1 MSKLVQRLA
10 AMVAMT
16 AVVLGATIGG
26 VSSMMIHYK
35 PLNEG
40 AETVLTVNGDAVTA
54 DEYSGYMLYNMQYY
68 ASMYAQMGLTD
79 LWSNEDMAKSLGASM
94 PEAAEQ
100 QAIYARVVMQK
111 FNELGLKLS
120 YNEQKEM
127 ASVRRNSIA
136 NTTKDAYLNQIA
148 QFGFSDQ
155 TYQNFMYISQCYQA
169 LNDYYFGENG
179 VNTPS
184 DEDIQKYY
192 EDNYITAKHILIT
205 TVDPASGE
213 TKRTDEEAKKEA
225 QSILDRI
232 NAGEDFDTLMNQY
245 SEDTGLSNNPN
256 GYTFT
261 EGQMVT
267 EFYDGAKALAE
278 DEVSE
283 LVKSSYGYHI
293 ILRLPLDPD
302 GKTLS
307 QDSGTGDYMTLR
319 ADAANELFNNMLID
333 WINNAEVEWKGDFGT
348 MDYNELFEEPAAKSA
363 NVWMYV
369 AIAALV
375 VIVALAA
382 VLLGRKKPA
391 ETEETGTSETAEVTT
406 DETEKTETEDVPET
420 PAAPETET
428 EAPAEAEG
436 ETKTEEDE

>member
-40 AETVLTVNGDAVTA
+40 AETVLTVNGDAVAA

-79 LWSNEDMAKSLGASM
+79 LWSNKDMAKSLGASM

-261 EGQMVT
+261 EGQMLT

-293 ILRLPLDPD
+293 IKRVKLDD
-302 GKTLS
+302 S
-307 QDSGTGDYMTLR
+307 QFDNFKSDIVSAISGSMD
-319 ADAANELFNNMLID
+319 ELLKQWID
-333 WINNAEVEWKGDFGT
+333 EAQVE
-348 MDYNELFEEPAAKSA
+348 
-363 NVWMYV
+363 
-369 AIAALV
+369 
-375 VIVALAA
+375 
-382 VLLGRKKPA
+382 
-391 ETEETGTSETAEVTT
+391 TT
-406 DETEKTETEDVPET
+406 DLYSSITYENVYDYLPQDVQTLITRPGEESEQSEAQQSDADQSATEQS
-420 PAAPETET
+420 AQ
-428 EAPAEAEG
+428 
-436 ETKTEEDE
+436 

>member
-40 AETVLTVNGDAVTA
+40 AETVLTVNGDAVAA

-79 LWSNEDMAKSLGASM
+79 LWSNKDMAKSLGASM

-283 LVKSSYGYHI
+283 LVKSDYGYHI
-293 ILRLPLDPD
+293 IKRVKLDD
-302 GKTLS
+302 S
-307 QDSGTGDYMTLR
+307 QFDNFKSDIVSAISGSMD
-319 ADAANELFNNMLID
+319 ELLKQWID
-333 WINNAEVEWKGDFGT
+333 EAQVE
-348 MDYNELFEEPAAKSA
+348 
-363 NVWMYV
+363 
-369 AIAALV
+369 
-375 VIVALAA
+375 
-382 VLLGRKKPA
+382 
-391 ETEETGTSETAEVTT
+391 TT
-406 DETEKTETEDVPET
+406 DLYSSITYENVYDYLPQDVQTLITRPGEESEQSDAQQSDADQSATEQS
-420 PAAPETET
+420 AQ
-428 EAPAEAEG
+428 
-436 ETKTEEDE
+436 

>member
-79 LWSNEDMAKSLGASM
+79 LWSNADMAKSLGASM

-293 ILRLPLDPD
+293 IKRVKLDD
-302 GKTLS
+302 S
-307 QDSGTGDYMTLR
+307 QLDNFKSDIISAISGSMD
-319 ADAANELFNNMLID
+319 ELLQQWMD
-333 WINNAEVEWKGDFGT
+333 EAQVE
-348 MDYNELFEEPAAKSA
+348 
-363 NVWMYV
+363 
-369 AIAALV
+369 
-375 VIVALAA
+375 
-382 VLLGRKKPA
+382 
-391 ETEETGTSETAEVTT
+391 TT
-406 DETEKTETEDVPET
+406 DLYSTITYENVYDYLPQDVQTLVTRPGEESEQSDAQPSDAQPSDADQSATEQS
-420 PAAPETET
+420 AQ
-428 EAPAEAEG
+428 
-436 ETKTEEDE
+436 

>member
-283 LVKSSYGYHI
+283 LVKSDYGYHI
-293 ILRLPLDPD
+293 IKRVKLDD
-302 GKTLS
+302 S
-307 QDSGTGDYMTLR
+307 QLDNYKNDIVSAISGSMD
-319 ADAANELFNNMLID
+319 ELLQQWMD
-333 WINNAEVEWKGDFGT
+333 EAQVE
-348 MDYNELFEEPAAKSA
+348 
-363 NVWMYV
+363 
-369 AIAALV
+369 
-375 VIVALAA
+375 
-382 VLLGRKKPA
+382 
-391 ETEETGTSETAEVTT
+391 TT
-406 DETEKTETEDVPET
+406 DLYSTITYENVYDYLPQDVQTLVTRPGEASEQSDAQQSDAQQSDAQPSDAEQSATEQS
-420 PAAPETET
+420 AQ
-428 EAPAEAEG
+428 
-436 ETKTEEDE
+436 

>member
-40 AETVLTVNGDAVTA
+40 AETVLTVNGDAVAA

-136 NTTKDAYLNQIA
+136 NTSKDAYLNQIA

-293 ILRLPLDPD
+293 IKRVKLDD
-302 GKTLS
+302 S
-307 QDSGTGDYMTLR
+307 QLDNFKSDIVSAISGSMD
-319 ADAANELFNNMLID
+319 ELLQQWID
-333 WINNAEVEWKGDFGT
+333 EAQVE
-348 MDYNELFEEPAAKSA
+348 
-363 NVWMYV
+363 
-369 AIAALV
+369 
-375 VIVALAA
+375 
-382 VLLGRKKPA
+382 
-391 ETEETGTSETAEVTT
+391 TT
-406 DETEKTETEDVPET
+406 DLYSTITYENVYDYLPKDVQTLLTRPGEESEQSDAQQSDADQSATEQS
-420 PAAPETET
+420 AQ
-428 EAPAEAEG
+428 
-436 ETKTEEDE
+436 

>member
-40 AETVLTVNGDAVTA
+40 AETVLTVNGDAVAA

-68 ASMYAQMGLTD
+68 DSMYAQMGLTD
-79 LWSNEDMAKSLGASM
+79 LWSNKDMAKSLGASM

-261 EGQMVT
+261 EGQMLT

-293 ILRLPLDPD
+293 IKRVKLDD
-302 GKTLS
+302 S
-307 QDSGTGDYMTLR
+307 QFDNFKSDIVSAISGSMD
-319 ADAANELFNNMLID
+319 ELLKQWID
-333 WINNAEVEWKGDFGT
+333 EAQVE
-348 MDYNELFEEPAAKSA
+348 
-363 NVWMYV
+363 
-369 AIAALV
+369 
-375 VIVALAA
+375 
-382 VLLGRKKPA
+382 
-391 ETEETGTSETAEVTT
+391 TT
-406 DETEKTETEDVPET
+406 DLYSSITYENVYDYLPQDVQTLITRPGEESEQSDAQQSDADQSATEQS
-420 PAAPETET
+420 AQ
-428 EAPAEAEG
+428 
-436 ETKTEEDE
+436 

>member
-40 AETVLTVNGDAVTA
+40 AETVLTVNGDAVAA

-79 LWSNEDMAKSLGASM
+79 LWSNKDMAKSLGASM

-245 SEDTGLSNNPN
+245 SEDTGLSNNPT

-261 EGQMVT
+261 ECQMLT

-293 ILRLPLDPD
+293 IKRVKLDD
-302 GKTLS
+302 S
-307 QDSGTGDYMTLR
+307 QFDNFKSDIVSAISGSMD
-319 ADAANELFNNMLID
+319 ELLKQWID
-333 WINNAEVEWKGDFGT
+333 EAQVE
-348 MDYNELFEEPAAKSA
+348 
-363 NVWMYV
+363 
-369 AIAALV
+369 
-375 VIVALAA
+375 
-382 VLLGRKKPA
+382 
-391 ETEETGTSETAEVTT
+391 TT
-406 DETEKTETEDVPET
+406 DLYSSITYENVYDYLPQDVQTLITRPGEESEQSDAQQSDADQSATEQS
-420 PAAPETET
+420 AQ
-428 EAPAEAEG
+428 
-436 ETKTEEDE
+436 

>member
-293 ILRLPLDPD
+293 IKRVKLDD
-302 GKTLS
+302 S
-307 QDSGTGDYMTLR
+307 QLDNFKSDIVSAISGSMD
-319 ADAANELFNNMLID
+319 ELLKQWID
-333 WINNAEVEWKGDFGT
+333 EAQVE
-348 MDYNELFEEPAAKSA
+348 
-363 NVWMYV
+363 
-369 AIAALV
+369 
-375 VIVALAA
+375 
-382 VLLGRKKPA
+382 
-391 ETEETGTSETAEVTT
+391 TT
-406 DETEKTETEDVPET
+406 DLYSSITYENVYDYLPQDVQTLITRPGEESEQSDAQQSDADQSATEQS
-420 PAAPETET
+420 AQ
-428 EAPAEAEG
+428 
-436 ETKTEEDE
+436 

>member
-68 ASMYAQMGLTD
+68 ASMYAQMGLSD

-136 NTTKDAYLNQIA
+136 NTSKDAYLNQIA

-293 ILRLPLDPD
+293 IKRVKLDD
-302 GKTLS
+302 S
-307 QDSGTGDYMTLR
+307 QLDNFKSDIVSAISGSMD
-319 ADAANELFNNMLID
+319 ELLQQWID
-333 WINNAEVEWKGDFGT
+333 EAQVE
-348 MDYNELFEEPAAKSA
+348 
-363 NVWMYV
+363 
-369 AIAALV
+369 
-375 VIVALAA
+375 
-382 VLLGRKKPA
+382 
-391 ETEETGTSETAEVTT
+391 TT
-406 DETEKTETEDVPET
+406 DLYSTITYENVYDYLPKDVQTLITRPGEESEQSDAQQSDADQSATEQS
-420 PAAPETET
+420 AQ
-428 EAPAEAEG
+428 
-436 ETKTEEDE
+436 

>member
-40 AETVLTVNGDAVTA
+40 AETVLTVNGDAVAA

-79 LWSNEDMAKSLGASM
+79 LWSNKDMAKSLGASM

-293 ILRLPLDPD
+293 IKRVKLDD
-302 GKTLS
+302 S
-307 QDSGTGDYMTLR
+307 QLDNFKSDIVSAISGSMD
-319 ADAANELFNNMLID
+319 ELLQQWMD
-333 WINNAEVEWKGDFGT
+333 EAQVE
-348 MDYNELFEEPAAKSA
+348 
-363 NVWMYV
+363 
-369 AIAALV
+369 
-375 VIVALAA
+375 
-382 VLLGRKKPA
+382 
-391 ETEETGTSETAEVTT
+391 TT
-406 DETEKTETEDVPET
+406 DLYSTITYENVYDYLPQDVQTLITRPGEESEQSDAQQSDADQSATEQS
-420 PAAPETET
+420 AQ
-428 EAPAEAEG
+428 
-436 ETKTEEDE
+436 

>member
-293 ILRLPLDPD
+293 IKRVKLDD
-302 GKTLS
+302 S
-307 QDSGTGDYMTLR
+307 QLDNFKSDIVSAISGSMD
-319 ADAANELFNNMLID
+319 ELLQQWMD
-333 WINNAEVEWKGDFGT
+333 EAQVE
-348 MDYNELFEEPAAKSA
+348 
-363 NVWMYV
+363 
-369 AIAALV
+369 
-375 VIVALAA
+375 
-382 VLLGRKKPA
+382 
-391 ETEETGTSETAEVTT
+391 TT
-406 DETEKTETEDVPET
+406 DLYSTITYENVYDYLPQDVQTLVTRPGEASEQSDAQPSDAGQSATEQS
-420 PAAPETET
+420 AQ
-428 EAPAEAEG
+428 
-436 ETKTEEDE
+436 

>member
-40 AETVLTVNGDAVTA
+40 AETVLTVNGDAVAA

-127 ASVRRNSIA
+127 ASVRRNSID
-136 NTTKDAYLNQIA
+136 NTSKDAYLTQIA

-293 ILRLPLDPD
+293 IKRVKLDD
-302 GKTLS
+302 S
-307 QDSGTGDYMTLR
+307 QLDNFKSDIVSAISGSMD
-319 ADAANELFNNMLID
+319 ELLKQWID
-333 WINNAEVEWKGDFGT
+333 EAQVE
-348 MDYNELFEEPAAKSA
+348 
-363 NVWMYV
+363 
-369 AIAALV
+369 
-375 VIVALAA
+375 
-382 VLLGRKKPA
+382 
-391 ETEETGTSETAEVTT
+391 TT
-406 DETEKTETEDVPET
+406 DLYSSITYENVYDYLPQDVQTLITRPGEESEQSDAQQSDADQSATEQS
-420 PAAPETET
+420 AQ
-428 EAPAEAEG
+428 
-436 ETKTEEDE
+436 

>member
-68 ASMYAQMGLTD
+68 ASMYAQMGLSD

-136 NTTKDAYLNQIA
+136 NTSKDAYLNQIA

-293 ILRLPLDPD
+293 IKRVKLDD
-302 GKTLS
+302 S
-307 QDSGTGDYMTLR
+307 QLDNFKSDIVSAISGSMD
-319 ADAANELFNNMLID
+319 ELLQQWID
-333 WINNAEVEWKGDFGT
+333 EAQVE
-348 MDYNELFEEPAAKSA
+348 
-363 NVWMYV
+363 
-369 AIAALV
+369 
-375 VIVALAA
+375 
-382 VLLGRKKPA
+382 
-391 ETEETGTSETAEVTT
+391 TT
-406 DETEKTETEDVPET
+406 DLYSTITYENVYDFLPKDVQTLITRPGEASEQSDAQPSDAEQSATEQS
-420 PAAPETET
+420 AQ
-428 EAPAEAEG
+428 
-436 ETKTEEDE
+436 

>member
-40 AETVLTVNGDAVTA
+40 AETVLTVNGDAVAA

-79 LWSNEDMAKSLGASM
+79 LWANEDMAKSLGASM

-136 NTTKDAYLNQIA
+136 NTSQDAYLNQIA

-293 ILRLPLDPD
+293 IKRVKLDD
-302 GKTLS
+302 S
-307 QDSGTGDYMTLR
+307 QLDNFKSDIVSAISGSMD
-319 ADAANELFNNMLID
+319 ELLQQWMD
-333 WINNAEVEWKGDFGT
+333 EAQVE
-348 MDYNELFEEPAAKSA
+348 
-363 NVWMYV
+363 
-369 AIAALV
+369 
-375 VIVALAA
+375 
-382 VLLGRKKPA
+382 
-391 ETEETGTSETAEVTT
+391 TT
-406 DETEKTETEDVPET
+406 DLYSTITYENVYDYLPQDVQTLVTRPGEESEQSDAQPSDADQSATEQS
-420 PAAPETET
+420 AQ
-428 EAPAEAEG
+428 
-436 ETKTEEDE
+436 

>member
-136 NTTKDAYLNQIA
+136 NTSKDAYLNQIA

-293 ILRLPLDPD
+293 IKRVKLDD
-302 GKTLS
+302 S
-307 QDSGTGDYMTLR
+307 QLDNFKSDIVSAISGSMD
-319 ADAANELFNNMLID
+319 ELLQQWID
-333 WINNAEVEWKGDFGT
+333 EAQVE
-348 MDYNELFEEPAAKSA
+348 
-363 NVWMYV
+363 
-369 AIAALV
+369 
-375 VIVALAA
+375 
-382 VLLGRKKPA
+382 
-391 ETEETGTSETAEVTT
+391 TT
-406 DETEKTETEDVPET
+406 DLYSTITYENVYDYLPQDVQTLITRPGEESEQSDAQQSDTDQSATEQS
-420 PAAPETET
+420 AQ
-428 EAPAEAEG
+428 
-436 ETKTEEDE
+436 

>member
-79 LWSNEDMAKSLGASM
+79 LWSNKDMAKSLGASM

-293 ILRLPLDPD
+293 IKRVKLDD
-302 GKTLS
+302 S
-307 QDSGTGDYMTLR
+307 QLDNFKSDIISAISGSMD
-319 ADAANELFNNMLID
+319 ELLQQWMD
-333 WINNAEVEWKGDFGT
+333 EAQVE
-348 MDYNELFEEPAAKSA
+348 
-363 NVWMYV
+363 
-369 AIAALV
+369 
-375 VIVALAA
+375 
-382 VLLGRKKPA
+382 
-391 ETEETGTSETAEVTT
+391 TT
-406 DETEKTETEDVPET
+406 DLYSTITYENVYDYLPQDVQTLVTRPGEASEQSDAQQSDAQQSDAQPSDAEQSATEQS
-420 PAAPETET
+420 AQ
-428 EAPAEAEG
+428 
-436 ETKTEEDE
+436 

>member
-293 ILRLPLDPD
+293 IKRVKLDD
-302 GKTLS
+302 S
-307 QDSGTGDYMTLR
+307 QLDNFKSDIISAISGSMD
-319 ADAANELFNNMLID
+319 ELLQQWMD
-333 WINNAEVEWKGDFGT
+333 EAQVE
-348 MDYNELFEEPAAKSA
+348 
-363 NVWMYV
+363 
-369 AIAALV
+369 
-375 VIVALAA
+375 
-382 VLLGRKKPA
+382 
-391 ETEETGTSETAEVTT
+391 TT
-406 DETEKTETEDVPET
+406 DLYSTITYENVYDYLPQDVQTLVTRPGEESEQSDAQPSDAQQSATEQS
-420 PAAPETET
+420 AQ
-428 EAPAEAEG
+428 
-436 ETKTEEDE
+436 

>member
-283 LVKSSYGYHI
+283 LVKSNYGYHI
-293 ILRLPLDPD
+293 IKRVKLDD
-302 GKTLS
+302 S
-307 QDSGTGDYMTLR
+307 QLDNFKSDIISAISGSMD
-319 ADAANELFNNMLID
+319 ELLQQWMD
-333 WINNAEVEWKGDFGT
+333 EAQVE
-348 MDYNELFEEPAAKSA
+348 
-363 NVWMYV
+363 
-369 AIAALV
+369 
-375 VIVALAA
+375 
-382 VLLGRKKPA
+382 
-391 ETEETGTSETAEVTT
+391 TT
-406 DETEKTETEDVPET
+406 DLYSTITYENVYDYLPQDVQTLVTRPGEASEQSDAQQSDAQQSDAEQSATEQS
-420 PAAPETET
+420 AQ
-428 EAPAEAEG
+428 
-436 ETKTEEDE
+436 

>member
-79 LWSNEDMAKSLGASM
+79 LWSNKDMAKSLGASM

-283 LVKSSYGYHI
+283 LVKSNYGYHI
-293 ILRLPLDPD
+293 IKRVKLDD
-302 GKTLS
+302 S
-307 QDSGTGDYMTLR
+307 QLDNFKSDIISAISGSMDKLLQQWMDE
-319 ADAANELFNNMLID
+319 AQ
-333 WINNAEVEWKGDFGT
+333 VE
-348 MDYNELFEEPAAKSA
+348 
-363 NVWMYV
+363 
-369 AIAALV
+369 
-375 VIVALAA
+375 
-382 VLLGRKKPA
+382 
-391 ETEETGTSETAEVTT
+391 TT
-406 DETEKTETEDVPET
+406 DLYSTITYENVYDYLPQDVQTLVTRPGEASEQSDAQQSDADQSATEQS
-420 PAAPETET
+420 AQ
-428 EAPAEAEG
+428 
-436 ETKTEEDE
+436 

>member
-40 AETVLTVNGDAVTA
+40 AETVLTVNGDAVAA

-136 NTTKDAYLNQIA
+136 NTSKDAYLNQIA

-293 ILRLPLDPD
+293 IKRIKLDD
-302 GKTLS
+302 S
-307 QDSGTGDYMTLR
+307 QLDNFKSDIVSAISGSMD
-319 ADAANELFNNMLID
+319 ELLQQWID
-333 WINNAEVEWKGDFGT
+333 EAQVE
-348 MDYNELFEEPAAKSA
+348 
-363 NVWMYV
+363 
-369 AIAALV
+369 
-375 VIVALAA
+375 
-382 VLLGRKKPA
+382 
-391 ETEETGTSETAEVTT
+391 TT
-406 DETEKTETEDVPET
+406 DLYSTITYENVYDYLPKDVQTLITRPGEESEQSDAQQSDADQSATEQS
-420 PAAPETET
+420 AQ
-428 EAPAEAEG
+428 
-436 ETKTEEDE
+436 

>member
-136 NTTKDAYLNQIA
+136 NTSKDAYLNQIA

-283 LVKSSYGYHI
+283 LVKSNYGYHI
-293 ILRLPLDPD
+293 IKRVKLDD
-302 GKTLS
+302 S
-307 QDSGTGDYMTLR
+307 QLDNFKSDIISAISGSMD
-319 ADAANELFNNMLID
+319 ELLQQWMD
-333 WINNAEVEWKGDFGT
+333 EAQVE
-348 MDYNELFEEPAAKSA
+348 
-363 NVWMYV
+363 
-369 AIAALV
+369 
-375 VIVALAA
+375 
-382 VLLGRKKPA
+382 
-391 ETEETGTSETAEVTT
+391 TT
-406 DETEKTETEDVPET
+406 DLYSTITYENVYDYLPQDVQTLVTRPGEASEQSDAQQSDAQQSDAQPSDAEQSATEQS
-420 PAAPETET
+420 AQ
-428 EAPAEAEG
+428 
-436 ETKTEEDE
+436 

>member
-40 AETVLTVNGDAVTA
+40 AETVLTVNGDAVAA

-79 LWSNEDMAKSLGASM
+79 LWANEDMAKSLGASM

-136 NTTKDAYLNQIA
+136 NTSEDAYLNQIA

-293 ILRLPLDPD
+293 IKRVKLDD
-302 GKTLS
+302 S
-307 QDSGTGDYMTLR
+307 QLDNFKSDIVSAISGSMD
-319 ADAANELFNNMLID
+319 ELLQQWMD
-333 WINNAEVEWKGDFGT
+333 EAQVE
-348 MDYNELFEEPAAKSA
+348 
-363 NVWMYV
+363 
-369 AIAALV
+369 
-375 VIVALAA
+375 
-382 VLLGRKKPA
+382 
-391 ETEETGTSETAEVTT
+391 TT
-406 DETEKTETEDVPET
+406 DLYSTITYENVYDYLPQDVQTLITRPGEESEQSDAQQSDADQSATEQS
-420 PAAPETET
+420 AQ
-428 EAPAEAEG
+428 
-436 ETKTEEDE
+436 

>member
-136 NTTKDAYLNQIA
+136 NTSKDAYLNQIA

-283 LVKSSYGYHI
+283 LVKSNYGSHI
-293 ILRLPLDPD
+293 IKRVKLDE
-302 GKTLS
+302 S
-307 QDSGTGDYMTLR
+307 QLDNFKSDIVSAISGSMD
-319 ADAANELFNNMLID
+319 ELLQQWMD
-333 WINNAEVEWKGDFGT
+333 EAQVE
-348 MDYNELFEEPAAKSA
+348 
-363 NVWMYV
+363 
-369 AIAALV
+369 
-375 VIVALAA
+375 
-382 VLLGRKKPA
+382 
-391 ETEETGTSETAEVTT
+391 TT
-406 DETEKTETEDVPET
+406 DLYSTITYENVYDYLPQDVQTLVTRPGEASEQSDAQQSDAEQSATEQS
-420 PAAPETET
+420 AQ
-428 EAPAEAEG
+428 
-436 ETKTEEDE
+436 

>member
-293 ILRLPLDPD
+293 IKRVKLDD
-302 GKTLS
+302 S
-307 QDSGTGDYMTLR
+307 QLDNFKSDIVSAISGSMD
-319 ADAANELFNNMLID
+319 ELLQQWMD
-333 WINNAEVEWKGDFGT
+333 EAQVE
-348 MDYNELFEEPAAKSA
+348 
-363 NVWMYV
+363 
-369 AIAALV
+369 
-375 VIVALAA
+375 
-382 VLLGRKKPA
+382 
-391 ETEETGTSETAEVTT
+391 TT
-406 DETEKTETEDVPET
+406 DLYSTITYENVYDYLPQDVQTLVTRPGEASEQSDAQQSDAEQSATEQS
-420 PAAPETET
+420 AQ
-428 EAPAEAEG
+428 
-436 ETKTEEDE
+436 

>member
-40 AETVLTVNGDAVTA
+40 AETVLTVNGDAVAA

-136 NTTKDAYLNQIA
+136 NTGKDAYLNQIA

-169 LNDYYFGENG
+169 LTDYYFGENG

-293 ILRLPLDPD
+293 IKRVKLDD
-302 GKTLS
+302 S
-307 QDSGTGDYMTLR
+307 QLDNFKSDIVSAISGSMD
-319 ADAANELFNNMLID
+319 ELLKQWID
-333 WINNAEVEWKGDFGT
+333 EAQVE
-348 MDYNELFEEPAAKSA
+348 
-363 NVWMYV
+363 
-369 AIAALV
+369 
-375 VIVALAA
+375 
-382 VLLGRKKPA
+382 
-391 ETEETGTSETAEVTT
+391 TT
-406 DETEKTETEDVPET
+406 DLYSSITYENVYDYLPQDVQTLITRPGEESEQSDAQQSDADQSATEQS
-420 PAAPETET
+420 AQ
-428 EAPAEAEG
+428 
-436 ETKTEEDE
+436 

>member
-136 NTTKDAYLNQIA
+136 NTSKDAYLNQIA

-293 ILRLPLDPD
+293 IKRVKLDD
-302 GKTLS
+302 S
-307 QDSGTGDYMTLR
+307 QLDNFKSDIVSAISGSMD
-319 ADAANELFNNMLID
+319 ELLQQWID
-333 WINNAEVEWKGDFGT
+333 EAQVE
-348 MDYNELFEEPAAKSA
+348 
-363 NVWMYV
+363 
-369 AIAALV
+369 
-375 VIVALAA
+375 
-382 VLLGRKKPA
+382 
-391 ETEETGTSETAEVTT
+391 TT
-406 DETEKTETEDVPET
+406 DLYSTITYENVYDYLPKDVQTLITRPGEASEQSDAQQSDADQSATEQS
-420 PAAPETET
+420 AQ
-428 EAPAEAEG
+428 
-436 ETKTEEDE
+436 

>member
-79 LWSNEDMAKSLGASM
+79 LWSNKDMAKSLGASM

-293 ILRLPLDPD
+293 IKRVKLDD
-302 GKTLS
+302 S
-307 QDSGTGDYMTLR
+307 QLDNFKSDIVSAISGSMD
-319 ADAANELFNNMLID
+319 ELLQQWMD
-333 WINNAEVEWKGDFGT
+333 EAQVE
-348 MDYNELFEEPAAKSA
+348 
-363 NVWMYV
+363 
-369 AIAALV
+369 
-375 VIVALAA
+375 
-382 VLLGRKKPA
+382 
-391 ETEETGTSETAEVTT
+391 TT
-406 DETEKTETEDVPET
+406 DLYSTITYENVYDYLPQDVQTLVTRPGEASEQSDAQPSDADQSATEQS
-420 PAAPETET
+420 AQ
-428 EAPAEAEG
+428 
-436 ETKTEEDE
+436 

>member
-293 ILRLPLDPD
+293 IKRVKLDD
-302 GKTLS
+302 S
-307 QDSGTGDYMTLR
+307 QLDNFKSDIISAISGSMD
-319 ADAANELFNNMLID
+319 ELLQQWMD
-333 WINNAEVEWKGDFGT
+333 EAQVE
-348 MDYNELFEEPAAKSA
+348 
-363 NVWMYV
+363 
-369 AIAALV
+369 
-375 VIVALAA
+375 
-382 VLLGRKKPA
+382 
-391 ETEETGTSETAEVTT
+391 TT
-406 DETEKTETEDVPET
+406 DLYSTITYENVYDYLPQDVQTLVTRPGEESEQSDAQPSDAQPSDADQSATEQS
-420 PAAPETET
+420 AQ
-428 EAPAEAEG
+428 
-436 ETKTEEDE
+436 

>member
-293 ILRLPLDPD
+293 IKRVKLDD
-302 GKTLS
+302 S
-307 QDSGTGDYMTLR
+307 QLDNFKSDIISAISGSMD
-319 ADAANELFNNMLID
+319 ELLQQWMD
-333 WINNAEVEWKGDFGT
+333 EAQVE
-348 MDYNELFEEPAAKSA
+348 
-363 NVWMYV
+363 
-369 AIAALV
+369 
-375 VIVALAA
+375 
-382 VLLGRKKPA
+382 
-391 ETEETGTSETAEVTT
+391 TT
-406 DETEKTETEDVPET
+406 DLYSTITYEHVYDYLPQDVQTLVTRPGEASEQSDAQQSDAQPSDAEQSATEQS
-420 PAAPETET
+420 AQ
-428 EAPAEAEG
+428 
-436 ETKTEEDE
+436 

>member
-40 AETVLTVNGDAVTA
+40 AETVLTVNGDAVAA

-79 LWSNEDMAKSLGASM
+79 LWSNKDMAKSLGASM

-111 FNELGLKLS
+111 FNELGLKLG

-261 EGQMVT
+261 EGQMLT

-293 ILRLPLDPD
+293 IKRVKLDD
-302 GKTLS
+302 S
-307 QDSGTGDYMTLR
+307 QFDNFKSDIVSAISGSMD
-319 ADAANELFNNMLID
+319 ELLKQWID
-333 WINNAEVEWKGDFGT
+333 EAQVE
-348 MDYNELFEEPAAKSA
+348 
-363 NVWMYV
+363 
-369 AIAALV
+369 
-375 VIVALAA
+375 
-382 VLLGRKKPA
+382 
-391 ETEETGTSETAEVTT
+391 TT
-406 DETEKTETEDVPET
+406 DLYSSITYENVYDYLPQDVQTLITRPGEESEQSDAQQSDADQSATEQS
-420 PAAPETET
+420 AQ
-428 EAPAEAEG
+428 
-436 ETKTEEDE
+436 

>member
-283 LVKSSYGYHI
+283 LVKSNYGYHI
-293 ILRLPLDPD
+293 IKRVKLDD
-302 GKTLS
+302 S
-307 QDSGTGDYMTLR
+307 QLDNFKSDIISAISGSMD
-319 ADAANELFNNMLID
+319 ELLQQWMD
-333 WINNAEVEWKGDFGT
+333 EAQVE
-348 MDYNELFEEPAAKSA
+348 
-363 NVWMYV
+363 
-369 AIAALV
+369 
-375 VIVALAA
+375 
-382 VLLGRKKPA
+382 
-391 ETEETGTSETAEVTT
+391 TT
-406 DETEKTETEDVPET
+406 DLYSTITYENVYDYLPQDVQTLVTRPGEASEQSDAQQSDAQQSDAQQSDAEQSATEQS
-420 PAAPETET
+420 AQ
-428 EAPAEAEG
+428 
-436 ETKTEEDE
+436 

>member
-40 AETVLTVNGDAVTA
+40 AETVLTVNGDAVAA

-79 LWSNEDMAKSLGASM
+79 LWSNKDMAKSLGASM

-136 NTTKDAYLNQIA
+136 NITKDAYLNQIA

-293 ILRLPLDPD
+293 IKRVKLDD
-302 GKTLS
+302 S
-307 QDSGTGDYMTLR
+307 QLDNFKSDIVSAISGSMD
-319 ADAANELFNNMLID
+319 ELLKQWID
-333 WINNAEVEWKGDFGT
+333 EAQVE
-348 MDYNELFEEPAAKSA
+348 
-363 NVWMYV
+363 
-369 AIAALV
+369 
-375 VIVALAA
+375 
-382 VLLGRKKPA
+382 
-391 ETEETGTSETAEVTT
+391 TT
-406 DETEKTETEDVPET
+406 DLYSSITYENVYDYLPQDVQTLITRPGEESEQSDAQQSDADQSATEQS
-420 PAAPETET
+420 AQ
-428 EAPAEAEG
+428 
-436 ETKTEEDE
+436 

>member
-79 LWSNEDMAKSLGASM
+79 LWSNADMAKSLGASM

-283 LVKSSYGYHI
+283 LVKSNYGYHI
-293 ILRLPLDPD
+293 IKRVKLDD
-302 GKTLS
+302 S
-307 QDSGTGDYMTLR
+307 QLDNFKSDIISAISGSMD
-319 ADAANELFNNMLID
+319 ELLQQWMD
-333 WINNAEVEWKGDFGT
+333 EAQVE
-348 MDYNELFEEPAAKSA
+348 
-363 NVWMYV
+363 
-369 AIAALV
+369 
-375 VIVALAA
+375 
-382 VLLGRKKPA
+382 
-391 ETEETGTSETAEVTT
+391 TT
-406 DETEKTETEDVPET
+406 DLYSTITYENVYDYLPQDVQTLVTRPGEASEQSDAQQSDAEQSATEQS
-420 PAAPETET
+420 AQ
-428 EAPAEAEG
+428 
-436 ETKTEEDE
+436 

>member
-79 LWSNEDMAKSLGASM
+79 LWANEDMAKSLGASM

-136 NTTKDAYLNQIA
+136 NTSQDAYLNQIA

-293 ILRLPLDPD
+293 IKRVKLDD
-302 GKTLS
+302 S
-307 QDSGTGDYMTLR
+307 QLDNFKSDIVSAISGSMD
-319 ADAANELFNNMLID
+319 ELLQQWID
-333 WINNAEVEWKGDFGT
+333 EAQVE
-348 MDYNELFEEPAAKSA
+348 
-363 NVWMYV
+363 
-369 AIAALV
+369 
-375 VIVALAA
+375 
-382 VLLGRKKPA
+382 
-391 ETEETGTSETAEVTT
+391 TT
-406 DETEKTETEDVPET
+406 DLYSTITYENVYDYLPQDVQTLVTRPGEESEQSGAQPSDADQSATEQS
-420 PAAPETET
+420 AQ
-428 EAPAEAEG
+428 
-436 ETKTEEDE
+436 

>member
-293 ILRLPLDPD
+293 IKRVKLDD
-302 GKTLS
+302 S
-307 QDSGTGDYMTLR
+307 QLDNFKSDIVSAISGSMD
-319 ADAANELFNNMLID
+319 ELLQQWID
-333 WINNAEVEWKGDFGT
+333 EAQVE
-348 MDYNELFEEPAAKSA
+348 
-363 NVWMYV
+363 
-369 AIAALV
+369 
-375 VIVALAA
+375 
-382 VLLGRKKPA
+382 
-391 ETEETGTSETAEVTT
+391 TT
-406 DETEKTETEDVPET
+406 DLYSTITYENVYDYLPQDVQTLVTRPGEASEQSDAQQSATEQS
-420 PAAPETET
+420 AQ
-428 EAPAEAEG
+428 
-436 ETKTEEDE
+436 

>member
-136 NTTKDAYLNQIA
+136 NTSKDAYLNQIA

-283 LVKSSYGYHI
+283 LVKSNYGYHI
-293 ILRLPLDPD
+293 IKRVKLDE
-302 GKTLS
+302 S
-307 QDSGTGDYMTLR
+307 QLDNFKSDIVSAISGSMD
-319 ADAANELFNNMLID
+319 ELLQQWID
-333 WINNAEVEWKGDFGT
+333 EAQVE
-348 MDYNELFEEPAAKSA
+348 
-363 NVWMYV
+363 
-369 AIAALV
+369 
-375 VIVALAA
+375 
-382 VLLGRKKPA
+382 
-391 ETEETGTSETAEVTT
+391 TT
-406 DETEKTETEDVPET
+406 DLYSTITYENVYDYLPQDVQTLVTRPGEESEQSDAQQSDAEQSATEQS
-420 PAAPETET
+420 AQ
-428 EAPAEAEG
+428 
-436 ETKTEEDE
+436 

>member
-1 MSKLVQRLA
+1 
-10 AMVAMT
+10 MVAMT

-79 LWSNEDMAKSLGASM
+79 LWSNKDMAKSLGASM

-293 ILRLPLDPD
+293 IKRVKLDD
-302 GKTLS
+302 S
-307 QDSGTGDYMTLR
+307 QLDNFKSDIISAISGSMD
-319 ADAANELFNNMLID
+319 ELLQQWMD
-333 WINNAEVEWKGDFGT
+333 EAQVE
-348 MDYNELFEEPAAKSA
+348 
-363 NVWMYV
+363 
-369 AIAALV
+369 
-375 VIVALAA
+375 
-382 VLLGRKKPA
+382 
-391 ETEETGTSETAEVTT
+391 TT
-406 DETEKTETEDVPET
+406 DLYSTITYENVYDYLPQDVQTLVTRPGEESEQSDAQQSDAQPSDAEQSATEQS
-420 PAAPETET
+420 AQ
-428 EAPAEAEG
+428 
-436 ETKTEEDE
+436 